1 MTSFSCEIISIKEI
15 LEETLIE
22 QFTVQFF
29 QNLFARTD
37 NFTQGLGLTE
47 DQEKYL
53 YEKDTD
59 DEIKIELK
67 EGAVNYLESHRKEVK
82 LQRCNIKMLGSTS
95 IRVIL

>member
-1 MTSFSCEIISIKEI
+1 MTSFPCEVISIKET

-22 QFTVQFF
+22 QFTVEFF
-29 QNLFARTD
+29 QNLFARTN
-37 NFTQGLGLTE
+37 NFTKGLGLTA
-47 DQEKYL
+47 DQEEYL

-82 LQRCNIKMLGSTS
+82 
-95 IRVIL
+95 